1 MKRMTP
7 SPNPSDAAAI
17 KAFAGIPGP
26 LERTPAHRGPDA
38 VPAVFRF
45 RAGGGLGGP
54 GIFRGDL
61 FRRDVAPVL
70 GQILKQST
78 PTKQGEHV

>member
-1 MKRMTP
+1 MTP

-26 LERTPAHRGPDA
+26 LERAPAGGGPDA
-38 VPAVFRF
+38 VLAIFLS

-61 FRRDVAPVL
+61 FRRYVAPVL
-70 GQILKQST
+70 GQIHKQST